1 MSGHHKLTA
10 STVPADQVQL
20 ASGSLWRKLP
30 FVGVGLATLCLGG
43 ALVMNSNNTKALHEA
58 EGQFETVRAEVLKA
72 AGPAGAEQIAAA
84 EKHFEEAKTHLD
96 ELKQKQAEISGRREG
111 AVAAVKGSPTPENK
125 RHFTEVQQ
133 EFSDTTLAIVKAR
146 KELSHAIEGKE
157 HAEEAVAQ
165 SVAPELTE
173 KYEAAHKAELLAH
186 NDVQQFWY
194 SYLTAFMFFLSLG
207 LGGLF
212 FVIVQHLVR
221 AGWSIVVRRVA
232 ENVAITLPAL
242 CILGIPFLTHDVA
255 HHLFHWTHSVAVEA
269 DQMLAWKQGYL
280 NPEFFNIRMIVFM
293 LLWSGLAYFFYSNS
307 VAMDTE
313 SSQAA
318 IDKRAHRMR
327 FWSAP
332 ALFVFALSSTFGVFD
347 LLMSLDPHWFST
359 MFGVYFFAGSAVT
372 IHALLALLVLFFHQ
386 SGYLRGV
393 VNNEHYHDL
402 GKLMFGFTVFWTYI
416 GFSQYFLIWYANIPE
431 ETMWFAYRIKDDF
444 LALTVLLALGRFAVP
459 FFYLLRRPVKRNP
472 TLLAVGAVMIIFMQ
486 FVDMYWLVQPVLAHH
501 FSAESGSHH
510 MELVIG
516 AFDYLT
522 LLGIGGVFLAAFGYA
537 TSRSSLIPR
546 KDPRL
551 TESLQFENF

>member
-1 MSGHHKLTA
+1 MGGHHKLTA
-10 STVPADQVQL
+10 STVPADQVEL
-20 ASGSLWRKLP
+20 AKGSMWRKLP
-30 FVGVGLATLCLGG
+30 GIGLVLALAGLGG
-43 ALVMNSNNTKALHEA
+43 AFGIHSGNTKALHDAEA
-58 EGQFETVRAEVLKA
+58 QFEAVRGEVLTA
-72 AGPAGAEQIAAA
+72 AGAEGAKQIEAA
-84 EKHFEEAKTHLD
+84 EKHFEEAQAHLE
-96 ELKQKQAEISGRREG
+96 ELKKNQAEIAGRREG

-146 KELSHAIEGKE
+146 KALSHAVEGKE

-165 SVAPELTE
+165 SVAPELAE
-173 KYEAAHKAELLAH
+173 KYEEAHKAELLAH

-221 AGWSIVVRRVA
+221 AGWSIVVRRIA
-232 ENVAITLPAL
+232 ENVAITLPAV

-255 HHLFHWTHSVAVEA
+255 HYLFHWTHSVAVEA
-269 DQMLAWKQGYL
+269 DQMLAWKQAYL
-280 NPEFFNIRMIVFM
+280 NPEFFNIRMIAFM
-293 LLWSGLAYFFYSNS
+293 LIWSGLAYFFYSNS
-307 VAMDTE
+307 VASDTAP
-313 SSQAA
+313 QAEVE
-318 IDKRAHRMR
+318 KRFHRMR
-327 FWSAP
+327 YMSAP
-332 ALFVFALSSTFGVFD
+332 ALFLFALSATFGVFD

-372 IHALLALLVLFFHQ
+372 IHALLALLVLAFHQ
-386 SGYLRGV
+386 SGYLREV
-393 VNNEHYHDL
+393 INIEHYHDL

-444 LALTVLLALGRFAVP
+444 LALSVLLCLGRFAVP

-472 TLLAVGAVMIIFMQ
+472 MLLAVGAVIIVFMQ
-486 FVDMYWLVQPVLAHH
+486 FVDHYWLVQPVLAHH
-501 FSAESGSHH
+501 FAAESGSHH
-510 MELVIG
+510 MELVVG

-522 LLGIGGVFLAAFGYA
+522 LLGIGGVFIAAFGYA
-537 TSRSSLIPR
+537 TGRSCLIPR